1 MPETHVTRA
10 LHQEHQ
16 ATLALL
22 RRLDAM
28 LGRNGPA
35 TPPDP
40 ADPALA
46 SLLRDLASAVA
57 GEIGP
62 HFAFEERTLFA
73 LLAEA
78 DELIAP
84 LTAEHAALLPAAA
97 ALAAGARA
105 ARQAGFDALAWA
117 GFHAAAAALS
127 SALAAHVEKEE
138 LGLLPALDA
147 LLDAETDALLAMDY
161 AAER

>member
-28 LGRNGPA
+28 LGRHGPA
-35 TPPDP
+35 TPPDQ

-46 SLLRDLASAVA
+46 ALLRDLAGAVT

-62 HFAFEERTLFA
+62 HFAFEERALFP
-73 LLAEA
+73 LLADA
-78 DELIAP
+78 DELVAT
-84 LTAEHAALLPAAA
+84 LTAEHAALLPAAL
-97 ALAAGARA
+97 ALAAA
-105 ARQAGFDALAWA
+105 ARLPGPPAAWA
-117 GFHAAAAALS
+117 GFHADAASLS
-127 SALAAHVEKEE
+127 AALAAHVEKEE

-147 LLDAETDALLAMDY
+147 LLDAETDALLAMDH
-161 AAER
+161 AAQR

>member
-16 ATLALL
+16 ATVALL

-28 LGRNGPA
+28 LGRHGPA
-35 TPPDP
+35 TPPDQ

-46 SLLRDLASAVA
+46 ALLRDLAGAVT
-57 GEIGP
+57 GEIGR
-62 HFAFEERTLFA
+62 HFAFEERALFP
-73 LLAEA
+73 LLADA
-78 DELIAP
+78 DELVAT
-84 LTAEHAALLPAAA
+84 LTAEHAALLPAAL
-97 ALAAGARA
+97 ALAAA
-105 ARQAGFDALAWA
+105 ARLPGPPAAWA
-117 GFHAAAAALS
+117 GFHADAASLS
-127 SALAAHVEKEE
+127 AALAAHVEKEE